1 MFLYY
6 YDTLKTL
13 DDKIDASNYK
23 FLIIY
28 SRNNKIKEFID
39 ITHNTLIEK
48 YNVKNENII
57 QYAVPHLYLTLY
69 SINHIINASKM
80 EGASFDAIIC
90 ISSSYN
96 DSIKVDALRCNLNP
110 ISHCFLKLSMKIDIP
125 IIYDIYHSDI
135 YNMNDE
141 KQAIIW
147 ADAAIEM
154 ADFHSI
160 KRMYITYFIL
170 YYIYIY
176 IYI

>member
-69 SINHIINASKM
+69 SINHIIKASKM

-90 ISSSYN
+90 IGISY
-96 DSIKVDALRCNLNP
+96 DVIPFDYVSRCSLNP
-110 ISHCFLKLSMKIDIP
+110 ISQWFIKLSMKINIP
-125 IIYDIYHSDI
+125 IIYDIYLPAKILKD
-135 YNMNDE
+135 DE
-141 KQAIIW
+141 NQAIIW

-154 ADFHSI
+154 AEFHSI
-160 KRMYITYFIL
+160 KRMYIDFCIL

-176 IYI
+176 IN